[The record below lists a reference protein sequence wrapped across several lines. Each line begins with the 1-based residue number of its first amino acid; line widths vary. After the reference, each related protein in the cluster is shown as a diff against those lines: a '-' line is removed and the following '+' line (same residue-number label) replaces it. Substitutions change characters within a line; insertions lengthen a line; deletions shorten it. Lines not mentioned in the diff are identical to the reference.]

1 MFADVYKDKNYQF
14 PSDDID
20 PKLKLKPKWYLDW
33 CNAVYSNHVRDQGG
47 VRYTK
52 LQDIDLNRQYAEGR
66 QPVEKYL
73 DIVCPKDKKTGKRK
87 SFMDISTDILSIIP
101 KFRSIV
107 IGKFMQ
113 YEHEII
119 ANAVDENSGAEK
131 QNKRLS
137 LWADAQ
143 IAEALKPYQAMLQA
157 GVDQQQAS
165 EFIPRTV
172 EELDI
177 LESTGSFKLKWEAG
191 MEKLIKDTFRYSD
204 WNDIKNR
211 LYEDLFD
218 LGIAATRDYTDK
230 VTGKAKTRYVDI
242 KRLIVR
248 HSNRHVYDNIDYAG
262 EVLDMTPNDIR
273 IQAGEDIPLEELNE
287 IIEKYAD
294 VNHLDYA
301 FNENVNDLYEKY
313 GHTDVKV
320 LDLVFKSIDSSK
332 QEAKKDRFG
341 HTRYYNKDYD
351 YELTENQ
358 KKSGNRKVTVAK
370 KQMVY
375 RCKWII
381 GTKYVFDYGLEEDI
395 IRKDAK
401 TVELPFNIYRLSRKS
416 ILESIIPLEDNIQ
429 LAWLKFQN
437 ALAKAAPGGIAV
449 DVGALKNVTN
459 GENRMKPLE
468 LLTLRRQTGDLLF
481 KSTTHHSQVINPNAG
496 RPIIEL
502 PGGAGAELDEHIK
515 VIDFNIN
522 MIRQITGINEML
534 DASAPP
540 PNTLVGTAEIAQQG
554 TNNTLYNLYN
564 AYKTIKE
571 NTADNLAHRVQSII
585 RYKDYKL
592 YEPVI
597 GTGLVNVF
605 KQNSP
610 IAHADYGIALQLKP
624 QAQEKT
630 RMLQM
635 AQQAFAQG
643 LLKYSDYILIE
654 EEITNGSL
662 KKARMYLMY
671 KEEKYREEK
680 QQEALMNTQAQSQAI
695 QEQQQMGMQ
704 VDMAK
709 MDKQTENNIKERAA
723 SSQLDVQEYAAKNEF
738 KKEEDDNKSQNKIKE
753 NLYK

>member
-20 PKLKLKPKWYLDW
+20 PRLKLKPKWHLDW
-33 CNAVYSNHVRDQGG
+33 CNAVYSNYLRDQGG
-47 VRYTK
+47 IRYTK

-73 DIVCPKDKKTGKRK
+73 DIVCPKDKKTGKRR

-119 ANAVDENSGAEK
+119 ATAIDENSGAEK
-131 QNKRLS
+131 MNKRLS
-137 LWADAQ
+137 LWAESQ
-143 IAEALKPYQAMLQA
+143 IE
-157 GVDQQQAS
+157 
-165 EFIPRTV
+165 
-172 EELDI
+172 
-177 LESTGSFKLKWEAG
+177 LKWEAG
-191 MEKLIKDTFRYSD
+191 MEKLIKDTFKYSS

-211 LYEDLFD
+211 IYEDLFD

-230 VTGKAKTRYVDI
+230 VSGKAKTRYVDP

-248 HSNRHVYDNIDYAG
+248 HSNDKVYNNIDFAG
-262 EVLDMTPNDIR
+262 EVIDKTPNDIR
-273 IQAGEDIPLEELNE
+273 IEASEDIPLEELNR
-287 IIEKYAD
+287 IIEMYAD
-294 VNHLDYA
+294 SNHLDFA
-301 FNENVNDLYEKY
+301 FNENINDLYEQF
-313 GHTDVKV
+313 GNTDVKV
-320 LDLVFKSIDSSK
+320 LDLVFKSIDTSK

-341 HTRYYNKDYD
+341 HTRYYNKEYD
-351 YELTENQ
+351 YELTDNQ
-358 KKSGNRKVTVAK
+358 KKSGNRKVTTAK

-375 RCKWII
+375 KCKWIV
-381 GTKYVFDYGLEEDI
+381 GSNYVYDFGLEEDI
-395 IRKDAK
+395 IKKDSK
-401 TVELPFNIYRLSRKS
+401 TVDLPFNIYRISRKS

-437 ALAKAAPGGIAV
+437 SLAKAAPGGIAV
-449 DVGALKNVTN
+449 DVGALKNITN
-459 GENRMKPLE
+459 GENRMKPLD

-515 VIDFNIN
+515 VMDFNIN

-571 NTADNLAHRVQSII
+571 DTADNLAYRLQSII

-597 GTGLVNVF
+597 GKGLVNVF

-610 IAHADYGIALQLKP
+610 I
-624 QAQEKT
+624 
-630 RMLQM
+630 
-635 AQQAFAQG
+635 
-643 LLKYSDYILIE
+643 
-654 EEITNGSL
+654 
-662 KKARMYLMY
+662 
-671 KEEKYREEK
+671 
-680 QQEALMNTQAQSQAI
+680 
-695 QEQQQMGMQ
+695 
-704 VDMAK
+704 
-709 MDKQTENNIKERAA
+709 
-723 SSQLDVQEYAAKNEF
+723 
-738 KKEEDDNKSQNKIKE
+738 
-753 NLYK
+753 